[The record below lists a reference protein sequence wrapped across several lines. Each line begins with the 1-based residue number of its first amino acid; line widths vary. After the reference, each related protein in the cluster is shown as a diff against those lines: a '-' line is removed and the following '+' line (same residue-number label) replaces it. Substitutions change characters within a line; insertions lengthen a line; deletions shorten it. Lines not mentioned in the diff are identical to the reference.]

1 MFKSS
6 QDKSER
12 DKLKEEKLWLDALFN
27 NSPAGIVMADSDH
40 QIINVNE
47 RFKEM
52 FKYCL
57 DDIKGE
63 NIDTVMNRGR
73 AGAADKELS
82 QKVLE
87 GDKVRRTEAVRYDS
101 DGNPIQVEVQGIPI
115 EINGQIVGLYGIYQ
129 DITAR
134 KKREKQLKLTKFS
147 LDNSALAVFQITP
160 EGKFEYVNKKACQL
174 LNYKRQELMGMKIPD
189 VDPNYSREE
198 VSRLWQRL
206 KDEESLTFE
215 SCLKTSKGDTFPV
228 EINSRY
234 LKYQDKE
241 YHFAFIQ
248 DISTRK
254 RQEKRIKEQNKQLN
268 REKNKIRKLH
278 QTALRMNASQSEEE
292 ICEIVVQTAEEL
304 LNLNICDV
312 ALVKG
317 KKLIPRAASSRV
329 KSEESREM
337 SVNEGLAGKTYRTGR
352 TYNIGDITE
361 TSEIDFSDSP
371 FRSVISIPL
380 QNIGVFQA
388 VSEEKNAFSREDQE
402 LAELLI
408 THAATSLENLN
419 SQKEIKY
426 VSYHDSLT
434 DLYNRNFLNEEM
446 ERLDTERQLPITI
459 IHADVNALKLVNDTY
474 GHESGDKLLVRT
486 AEILENVCR
495 EEDIIAR
502 YGGDEFVVFLPK
514 TEEEEAEG
522 ILDRI
527 TSALE
532 ETEVE
537 MKGMSHLDTFP
548 LSLALGLASKTSSE
562 ESIYQVLNRAE
573 ENMYK
578 NKLTTSRRVK
588 TRVLKRQLKNLS
600 ENSLETEQ
608 HANRMQ
614 KAARKLGKVIDLSPA
629 ELDRLSLLTS
639 LHDIGKTVVSQEI
652 LRKPDP
658 LPEEKWE
665 KVKEHAATGY
675 NIVSATEEFAHI
687 GDEILSHHER
697 WDGEGYPRGLSGREI
712 PLLARIIA
720 LADAYEVM
728 TSSLPP
734 YSRDYSKAEA
744 LQEISNCAGSQFD
757 PFLVDRFVE
766 IMNTGQRE

>member
-1 MFKSS
+1 MQKSS
-6 QDKSER
+6 RNKSEE
-12 DKLKEEKLWLDALFN
+12 DELKEEKLWLDALFN
-27 NSPAGIVMADSDH
+27 NSPAGIVMADSNH
-40 QIINVNE
+40 RIIDVNE

-52 FKYCL
+52 FKYRL
-57 DDIKGE
+57 EDIKGE
-63 NIDTVMNRGR
+63 NIDTVMNKGR
-73 AGAADKELS
+73 SGAADKELS
-82 QKVLE
+82 RKVLQGE
-87 GDKVRRTEAVRYDS
+87 KVWRAEAVRYDS
-101 DGNPIQVEVQGIPI
+101 DGRPIQVEVQGIPI
-115 EINGQIVGLYGIYQ
+115 EIEGKIVGLYGIYQ

-147 LDNSALAVFQITP
+147 LDNSALAVFQVTP

-174 LNYKRQELMGMKIPD
+174 LNYEREELIEMKIPD

-215 SCLKTSKGDTFPV
+215 SCLKTSTGETFPV

-248 DISTRK
+248 DITTRK
-254 RQEKRIKEQNKQLN
+254 RQEKRIKEQNRQLN

-278 QTALRMNASQSEEE
+278 QTALKMNASQSEEE
-292 ICEIVVQTAEEL
+292 ICQIVVRTAEEL
-304 LNLNICDV
+304 LNLNICDIS
-312 ALVKG
+312 LVRG
-317 KKLIPRAASSRV
+317 EKLAPMAASSRV

-352 TYNIGDITE
+352 TYNIGDVTE
-361 TSEIDFSDSP
+361 SSEIDPSDSP

-408 THAATSLENLN
+408 THAATSLENLS

-434 DLYNRNFLNEEM
+434 DLYNRNFLKEEM

-474 GHESGDKLLVRT
+474 GHETGDKMLIRT
-486 AEILENVCR
+486 AEILDNVCR

-514 TEEEEAEG
+514 TEKEEAEG
-522 ILDRI
+522 ILKRI

-537 MKGMSHLDTFP
+537 MKGMSHLDSFP
-548 LSLALGLASKTSSE
+548 LSLALGLASKTSAE

-573 ENMYK
+573 QNMYK
-578 NKLTTSRRVK
+578 NKLTTSPRIK

-608 HANRMQ
+608 HAERMQ

-629 ELDRLSLLTS
+629 ELDKLSLLTT

-652 LRKPDP
+652 LRKPGP
-658 LPEEKWE
+658 LLWGEWE
-665 KVKEHAATGY
+665 KAKEHAAAGY
-675 NIVSATEEFAHI
+675 NIISATEEFAHI
-687 GDEILSHHER
+687 AEEILSHHER
-697 WDGEGYPRGLSGREI
+697 WDGRGYPRGLAGKEI

-720 LADAYEVM
+720 LADAFEVM
-728 TSSLPP
+728 TSSLSP
-734 YSRDYSKAEA
+734 YSRAYSEAEA
-744 LQEISNCAGSQFD
+744 LQEISKCAGTQFD
-757 PFLVDRFVE
+757 PYLTDRFVE
-766 IMNTGQRE
+766 VMNAG